1 MGTKY
6 TGSVVPTLNNAP
18 ANAWTTDAEKA
29 CHVGELYLV
38 DSNGGG
44 DAGKVYAFSE
54 YGIHEPKNATIT
66 DGVAQFSDGG
76 DNLPMSKAE
85 VTISPSQDGTP
96 WISTTPD
103 TEPYLYRAL
112 PSNVGNAELDTLVG
126 GTVCFNQLHGSGNWT
141 MSMFPASATKSYN
154 STEESLTF
162 SFTIPSEGYGYLQ
175 KSISTKKDHVY
186 FASVRIEILSISEG
200 ASISSLWFRCG
211 TTNAIRGFGAYT
223 TAGYYQNTQKM
234 TSDGASM
241 LLGFTGTVGASV
253 TIKISENNLID
264 LTQMFGGTIANYID
278 SIERANR
285 FDGVNWFR
293 KYFPK
298 MFYPYPSDSGTLVS
312 VKTSAHKITGKN
324 LFDPS
329 IVTSGKYIA
338 ADGSVSTDAA
348 SGYSELITIE
358 QATYI
363 WSGHCGTDGNVA
375 SNNKR
380 AHLYDFDGNWIKQ
393 LSVTN
398 ITKNTDFTISL
409 TIAEPNARYLR
420 LSEWTSDTNVML
432 EKGVEKTTYEAYN
445 GQSYALD
452 SDLELRG
459 IPKLD
464 ANNNLYFDGDIYPP
478 SGNVSRKWGYI
489 NLGDKTFYSQSDNV
503 FYCIISDLKQTYTA
517 GLMMVTNYA
526 RRTDLYTNWG
536 DADKVYGTRAN
547 YDRLY
552 FKDTAYSNATTFQN
566 SLSGVYLVYELATET
581 TESADPY
588 TSPQSVSDGGT
599 EEYVDSRT
607 VPMPVGHRS
616 YYANIV
622 PITGATGANLTHT
635 GVNLLGGTDLKDA
648 VVAYMPSA
656 TVDTT
661 NKYVSFVS
669 GAVTVGEPLA
679 KGVPFKENTR
689 YTLILTLYKSS
700 GTGSNL
706 RLYYT
711 DNSYD
716 DISVSAAQTKETLVI
731 VSDANKTVDSLRKRN
746 SSGTT
751 RIYYEESGI
760 FEGVLTA
767 SQFTEYQG
775 TTYNVTFTD
784 QGTVYGGTYDFVN
797 GVLSI
802 THKSIDL
809 GDISWTRSTAGT
821 YPFFYGTITGE
832 TAVATADVITCM
844 SDRFEAK
851 VNTTISNFRGT
862 NYDGK
867 ICFQYAQAAT
877 IMVQD
882 SGYDDAN
889 SFTEAVTG
897 SQFVFELASPQTY
910 TLTPNVINSVLGLNY
925 VWTTIGT
932 LSGVGYLSDN
942 MIMTYG
948 WLETWTMPKITKS
961 NGTVVVLPYPQ
972 EYTPE
977 IYDVDAATTGRNAA
991 GTMIRDRVARK
1002 HKFNYKWAALSQTEL
1017 SEILGAIQ
1025 GVSFTLTTADP
1036 ETGAKTNYT
1045 VYPGNRSMPVYWYP
1059 TPQSTSWMY
1068 ASLSANLIEM

>member
-85 VTISPSQDGTP
+85 VTLAPSQNGTP

-103 TEPYLYRAL
+103 IEPYLYRAL
-112 PSNVGNAELDTLVG
+112 PNNVGNSELDTLVG
-126 GTVCFNQLHGSGNWT
+126 GTINWNQLVEGGNFPSPNTYWTSESGVTATYQDNVVT
-141 MSMFPASATKSYN
+141 ISSTASSNGLKKSSFSYTKGNKLLLLASAYSDSIVSVKFG
-154 STEESLTF
+154 F
-162 SFTIPSEGYGYLQ
+162 SS
-175 KSISTKKDHVY
+175 
-186 FASVRIEILSISEG
+186 
-200 ASISSLWFRCG
+200 
-211 TTNAIRGFGAYT
+211 T
-223 TAGYYQNTQKM
+223 TALTININSSY
-234 TSDGASM
+234 
-241 LLGFTGTVGASV
+241 LGTWV
-253 TIKISENNLID
+253 N
-264 LTQMFGGTIANYID
+264 GGTILSTSSSTGSILYLYGMNTYSNLKVKNAMIFDLTAMFGSSIADYIYTLE
-278 SIERANR
+278 SGTAGA
-285 FDGVNWFR
+285 GVAWFR
-293 KYFPK
+293 KLFPK
-298 MFYPYPSDSGTLVS
+298 PYYAYDAGSLLS

-329 IVTSGKYIA
+329 AVTSGKYIA
-338 ADGSVSTDAA
+338 ANGSLATDAA
-348 SGYSELITIE
+348 SGYSTLITID

-375 SNNKR
+375 GNNKR

-409 TIAEPNARYLR
+409 TINDPNARFLR

-432 EKGVEKTTYEAYN
+432 EKGVAKTTYEAYN
-445 GQSYALD
+445 GQSYSLD

-478 SGNVSRKWGYI
+478 SGNVTRK
-489 NLGDKTFYSQSDNV
+489 
-503 FYCIISDLKQTYTA
+503 
-517 GLMMVTNYA
+517 
-526 RRTDLYTNWG
+526 
-536 DADKVYGTRAN
+536 YGTRAYQSGDESLADAITDGTN
-547 YDRLY
+547 TVYKL
-552 FKDTAYSNATTFQN
+552 N
-566 SLSGVYLVYELATET
+566 STT

-599 EEYVDSRT
+599 EEYVDSRS
-607 VPMPVGHRS
+607 VPMPVGHRT

-622 PITGATGANLTHT
+622 PITGETGATLVHT

-648 VVAYMPSA
+648 VVSYIPTAS
-656 TVDTT
+656 VDTT
-661 NKYVSFVS
+661 NKYVSFAS
-669 GAVTVGEPLA
+669 GSATVGGGLTE
-679 KGVPFKENTR
+679 GVPFKENTR
-689 YTLILTLYKSS
+689 YTFIMTIYKTS

-706 RLYYT
+706 DIRYT
-711 DNSYD
+711 DGTHALLGA
-716 DISVSAAQTKETLVI
+716 VSAATTKETI
-731 VSDANKTVDSLRKRN
+731 VFVSAANKTVMGLYKYYQ
-746 SSGTT
+746 SGYT

-767 SQFTEYQG
+767 SQFKEYQG

-797 GVLSI
+797 GTLKV
-802 THKSIDL
+802 THGCIAS
-809 GDISWTRSTAGT
+809 
-821 YPFFYGTITGE
+821 YNGE
-832 TAVATADVITCM
+832 TIGTPWLSSYEEYSVGATP
-844 SDRFEAK
+844 
-851 VNTTISNFRGT
+851 TTG
-862 NYDGK
+862 
-867 ICFQYAQAAT
+867 AQ
-877 IMVQD
+877 VV
-882 SGYDDAN
+882 YP
-889 SFTEAVTG
+889 
-897 SQFVFELASPQTY
+897 LASPQTY
-910 TLTPNVINSVLGLNY
+910 TLTPNVINSVIGQNY
-925 VWTTIGT
+925 VWTTIGE
-932 LSGVGYLSDN
+932 LSGVGYQSDN

-1002 HKFNYKWAALSQTEL
+1002 HKFNYKWAALSQSEL
-1017 SEILGAIQ
+1017 SEILDAIQ
-1025 GVSFTLTTADP
+1025 GVGFTLTTADP

-1068 ASLSANLIEM
+1068 QTLAANLIEM

>member
-85 VTISPSQDGTP
+85 VTLAPSQDGTP
-96 WISTTPD
+96 WVSPTPD

-112 PSNVGNAELDTLVG
+112 PSNVGNAEFVTIVG
-126 GTVCFNQLHGSGNWT
+126 GTVCFNQLHGSGNWAMALYPT
-141 MSMFPASATKSYN
+141 SGTRSYD

-162 SFTIPSEGYGYLQ
+162 SFTIPSEGYGYIQ
-175 KSISTKKDHVY
+175 KSISVKKDHVY
-186 FASVRIEILSISEG
+186 FVSERIEILSISEG

-211 TTNAIRGFGAYT
+211 TTNAVRGFGAYT

-234 TSDGASM
+234 TADGASM

-264 LTQMFGGTIANYID
+264 LTQMFGGTIADYID

-298 MFYPYPSDSGTLVS
+298 MFYPYPADSGTLVS

-329 IVTSGKYIA
+329 TVTSGKYIA

-348 SGYSELITIE
+348 SGYSALITIE

-420 LSEWTSDTNVML
+420 LSAWTSDTNVML
-432 EKGVEKTTYEAYN
+432 EKGVEKTTYEAYTAN
-445 GQSYALD
+445 TYVLD

-459 IPKLD
+459 TLALD
-464 ANNNLYFDGDIYPP
+464 ANNNLVYDGDVYPP
-478 SGNVSRKWGYI
+478 SGNVTRRKMVKKFTGSETGWAVRNEPLTGGFTLPVSRMDESEKPIGNRWSSNSTHVYGSWEKLTSTKVNEVVDDVYVNEGI
-489 NLGDKTFYSQSDNV
+489 YVANTSSLIVNIPSCSTLQEF
-503 FYCIISDLKQTYTA
+503 QTYIA
-517 GLMMVTNYA
+517 SHPLILG
-526 RRTDLYTNWG
+526 
-536 DADKVYGTRAN
+536 
-547 YDRLY
+547 YDI
-552 FKDTAYSNATTFQN
+552 TPT
-566 SLSGVYLVYELATET
+566 TET
-581 TESADPY
+581 ADPY

-599 EEYVDSRT
+599 EEYVDSRS

-622 PITGATGANLTHT
+622 PITGETGATLVHT

-648 VVAYMPSA
+648 VVAYIPTAS
-656 TVDTT
+656 VDTT
-661 NKYVSFVS
+661 NKYVSFAS
-669 GAVTVGEPLA
+669 GSATVGNGLTE
-679 KGVPFKENTR
+679 GVPFKENTR
-689 YTLILTLYKSS
+689 YTFIMTIYKTS

-706 RLYYT
+706 DIRYT
-711 DNSYD
+711 DGTHTLLG
-716 DISVSAAQTKETLVI
+716 SVSAATTKETI
-731 VSDANKTVDSLRKRN
+731 VFVSAENKTVRGLYKYN
-746 SSGTT
+746 QSGYT

-767 SQFTEYQG
+767 SQFKEYQG

-784 QGTVYGGTYDFVN
+784 QGTVYGGTYDFVS
-797 GVLSI
+797 GTLKV
-802 THKSIDL
+802 THGCIAS
-809 GDISWTRSTAGT
+809 
-821 YPFFYGTITGE
+821 YNGE
-832 TAVATADVITCM
+832 TIGTPWLSSYEEYSVGATP
-844 SDRFEAK
+844 
-851 VNTTISNFRGT
+851 TTG
-862 NYDGK
+862 
-867 ICFQYAQAAT
+867 AQ
-877 IMVQD
+877 VV
-882 SGYDDAN
+882 YP
-889 SFTEAVTG
+889 
-897 SQFVFELASPQTY
+897 LASPQTY

-925 VWTTIGT
+925 VWAKTGT
-932 LSGVGYLSDN
+932 LSGVGYQSDN

-991 GTMIRDRVARK
+991 GLMIRDRVARK